1 MTYTPYN
8 ARRLVNNNSD
18 FIHAWIKLVHLYPYS
33 KRARSLD
40 TNVSS
45 IPYILVVPLNP
56 MQHKWLVIPTSSVH
70 C

>member
-18 FIHAWIKLVHLYPYS
+18 FIHAWIKLVHLVRLAPS
-33 KRARSLD
+33 SLD

-45 IPYILVVPLNP
+45 IPHILIVPLNP
-56 MQHKWLVIPTSSVH
+56 MQHKWLVIPTSSMH